1 MNLEQ
6 LQNKTVLLFGKSR
19 AFSSDEFA
27 SQMKFHKI
35 TVVDK
40 YAEDVVLVIDGK
52 MMTPYEQNESDAL
65 YKAKST
71 LLEFISI
78 DILEKELARYIDA
91 DTLLMSLK
99 LSRDKERLK
108 AFIQNST
115 IEDELFFKL
124 LKMYS
129 WSGEDFFENDD
140 NRDVSASIIL
150 RFYKNIERNHNVQ
163 YATSGFM
170 HLISQTAKAELIEMI
185 FELEPLQKTLLEG
198 RSGANQNILS
208 AIATH
213 HEASKSVLSQLI
225 KKASSRVKT
234 LIAMRHDCDE
244 EMQIELYESEDK
256 EVLEALSMGR
266 NISSD
271 LISKLLLNKKYAK
284 NLALHLKLNSELFE
298 KFIQVVPAE
307 VAKNSSLTTQMQQ
320 RLADL
325 NLYDVDIALALNE
338 KLDYSVAMRLLL
350 VKSKALSSEV
360 YKNSNLSKENLAEA
374 YKDEANHIS
383 LAQNPNT
390 PKNILEALSS
400 SQDIEVL
407 SSLAQNRS
415 TPVEALYQLQ
425 LDSRVARQV
434 KENPAFTKHI
444 QQENIG
450 WEV

>member
-1 MNLEQ
+1 M
-6 LQNKTVLLFGKSR
+6 
-19 AFSSDEFA
+19 
-27 SQMKFHKI
+27 
-35 TVVDK
+35 
-40 YAEDVVLVIDGK
+40 
-52 MMTPYEQNESDAL
+52 
-65 YKAKST
+65 
-71 LLEFISI
+71 
-78 DILEKELARYIDA
+78 
-91 DTLLMSLK
+91 
-99 LSRDKERLK
+99 
-108 AFIQNST
+108 
-115 IEDELFFKL
+115 
-124 LKMYS
+124 
-129 WSGEDFFENDD
+129 
-140 NRDVSASIIL
+140 
-150 RFYKNIERNHNVQ
+150 
-163 YATSGFM
+163 
-170 HLISQTAKAELIEMI
+170 
-185 FELEPLQKTLLEG
+185 
-198 RSGANQNILS
+198 
-208 AIATH
+208 
-213 HEASKSVLSQLI
+213 
-225 KKASSRVKT
+225 
-234 LIAMRHDCDE
+234 
-244 EMQIELYESEDK
+244 
-256 EVLEALSMGR
+256 
-266 NISSD
+266 
-271 LISKLLLNKKYAK
+271 
-284 NLALHLKLNSELFE
+284 ALHLKLNSELFE
-298 KFIQVVPAE
+298 KFIQVVPVE

-407 SSLAQNRS
+407 SSLAQNKS